1 MNITLTK
8 PEIDLIAKALTL
20 LSCVIDDSLKVAVR
34 HGESLED
41 PHNRRAARERDRARE
56 VADQMVTRIALTL
69 RPES

>member
-1 MNITLTK
+1 MNLTLTK

-34 HGESLED
+34 HGESLDD

-56 VADQMVTRIALTL
+56 VAERIQERA
-69 RPES
+69 

>member
-34 HGESLED
+34 HGESLDD
-41 PHNRRAARERDRARE
+41 PHNRRVARERDRARE
-56 VADQMVTRIALTL
+56 VAERIQERA
-69 RPES
+69 